1 MVAEKALGAQHTI
14 HYPNATKKF
23 RKNKQQN
30 GSNRFWHQ
38 NHYDHFSYS
47 PATQQGYFLN
57 SSFSFIPEGILGATC
72 WLFFVLVESLN
83 KIIF

>member
-23 RKNKQQN
+23 QKNKQQN
-30 GSNRFWHQ
+30 GSNGLWYQ
-38 NHYDHFSYS
+38 NYHDHFSYS
-47 PATQQGYFLN
+47 LTAQQSYFLN
-57 SSFSFIPEGILGATC
+57 SSFSFIPEGILDATY
-72 WLFFVLVESLN
+72 WLFFILVESLN